1 MKFPALTLSGSL
13 ACRRRSTS
21 GSSSGMGLGKSRGR
35 QLPHV
40 LPLVCPWAGTAALT
54 PGWVL
59 RAQDLR
65 TEPPPSSSWL
75 QAPSVSEGLRSP
87 QKF

>member
-65 TEPPPSSSWL
+65 TEPPPL
-75 QAPSVSEGLRSP
+75 QLLAPSPFCL
-87 QKF
+87 